1 MGRAYPGAEGTSPS
15 ALPLLCP
22 AAAATELPSHASAPC
37 HATQLG
43 AHSAPAR
50 VQVMFLIRYTNAVLR
65 RVKSL
70 RRRRSVGM
78 HAAPACP
85 PAAGAPQ
92 PARAGTAHVLID
104 MGEVASHERAAKAA
118 L

>member
-1 MGRAYPGAEGTSPS
+1 
-15 ALPLLCP
+15 
-22 AAAATELPSHASAPC
+22 
-37 HATQLG
+37 
-43 AHSAPAR
+43 
-50 VQVMFLIRYTNAVLR
+50 MFLIRYTNAVLR

-92 PARAGTAHVLID
+92 PARAGTAHVLVD